1 MRTAY
6 LDTLYDLAVNDKRV
20 YALISDN
27 GAIVYDKY
35 RKDLLSQYLNLGI
48 SEANMLSMAAG
59 MASSGKI
66 PFAYT
71 IGAFLAYRAFEF
83 IRNDIC
89 LQKQN
94 VKIVGTGAG
103 EVYSALGPTHHST
116 EDLGGLCGLP
126 NLVILCP
133 ASPREVKKA
142 TVAAYEHEGPVYL
155 RLGTNKEP
163 EIYSGNYLFEIGKG
177 IKIREGRDI
186 TLISTGS
193 MVKDTLDVA
202 DILQKDNIYAR
213 VINMHTI
220 KPIDCEIIIQAIGE
234 TGKIVTIEDHN
245 IVGGLGSA
253 VAEVIAESGSGV
265 KFKRIGLHDFS
276 QGYGSYMQVKEINGI
291 GKKRIVKEIKELI

>member
-1 MRTAY
+1 M
-6 LDTLYDLAVNDKRV
+6 
-20 YALISDN
+20 
-27 GAIVYDKY
+27 
-35 RKDLLSQYLNLGI
+35 
-48 SEANMLSMAAG
+48 
-59 MASSGKI
+59 
-66 PFAYT
+66 
-71 IGAFLAYRAFEF
+71 
-83 IRNDIC
+83 
-89 LQKQN
+89 
-94 VKIVGTGAG
+94 
-103 EVYSALGPTHHST
+103 
-116 EDLGGLCGLP
+116 
-126 NLVILCP
+126 
-133 ASPREVKKA
+133 
-142 TVAAYEHEGPVYL
+142 
-155 RLGTNKEP
+155 
-163 EIYSGNYLFEIGKG
+163 FEIGKG